1 MIERHKLLNELQEE
15 QRLREFVQ
23 KGLKLYFEKKNIN
36 ESTEEQRL
44 RQLIYELTCDVQ
56 TEQRLRKVI
65 QNLIQE
71 VAKTDVPTDQPH
83 VNTGINVLEDL
94 LRNIIPTVESGY
106 KALTS
111 AKEQRVS
118 FRAHMLNAVEN
129 SLLPAEVVAGVPHGE
144 EEVDVVELDE
154 QDITMDIGDDE
165 DKFIPVRDV
174 DIEPEEEV
182 EVEEDEFSIEGED
195 LTGRNFAANTW
206 NKVEKQTLDAFESLG
221 DEEDRDLFKDYLLTN
236 LKLYFDKFEDELQAN
251 LSEPESPDYE
261 QEGGTVEEPVEEP
274 VEELPAI

>member
-1 MIERHKLLNELQEE
+1 MIDRHKALNELKEE
-15 QRLREFVQ
+15 QRLREFVR
-23 KGLKLYFEKKNIN
+23 KGLKLYFEQKKIQRPQQIN
-36 ESTEEQRL
+36 EEQRL
-44 RQLIYELTCDVQ
+44 RQNIQKLVSEVK
-56 TEQRLRKVI
+56 EEERLRSVVRD
-65 QNLIQE
+65 LIRE
-71 VAKTDVPTDQPH
+71 VSKTDVPVEQPH

-94 LRNIIPTVESGY
+94 LRNIIPQVESGY

-129 SLLPAEVVAGVPHGE
+129 TLLPAEVVAGVPHDE

-174 DIEPEEEV
+174 DLEPEEEV

-221 DEEDRDLFKDYLLTN
+221 DEEDRELFKDYLLTN
-236 LKLYFDKFEDELQAN
+236 LKLYFDKFEEELQAN

-261 QEGGTVEEPVEEP
+261 MAATTAVEEPVEDI
-274 VEELPAI
+274 PAL

>member
-1 MIERHKLLNELQEE
+1 MISRHKVLNELKEE
-15 QRLREFVQ
+15 QRLREFVR
-23 KGLKLYFEKKNIN
+23 KGLKLYFEHKKIQKQTQP
-36 ESTEEQRL
+36 TEEARL
-44 RQLIYELTCDVQ
+44 RETIQKLVSEVKEEHRLRSMVRDLIYEVS
-56 TEQRLRKVI
+56 
-65 QNLIQE
+65 
-71 VAKTDVPTDQPH
+71 KTDVPVEQPH

-94 LRNIIPTVESGY
+94 LRNIIPQIESGF

-129 SLLPAEVVAGVPHGE
+129 TLLPAEVVAGVPHGE
-144 EEVDVVELDE
+144 EEVGAVELDE
-154 QDITMDIGDDE
+154 QDITMNVGDDE

-236 LKLYFDKFEDELQAN
+236 LKLYFDKFEEELQAN

-261 QEGGTVEEPVEEP
+261 MAAAEKEPVEDI
-274 VEELPAI
+274 PAL